1 MTVIVVQFLHYCC
14 ENYLVFMCP
23 LYVVITFVI
32 LCGGTIKCMV
42 TIVKL
47 SGGFVHFLLG

>member
-23 LYVVITFVI
+23 LYVVITCVI
-32 LCGGTIKCMV
+32 LGGGAIKCMV
-42 TIVKL
+42 TIVN
-47 SGGFVHFLLG
+47 F